1 MLGVATRQVTL
12 KLAKPAQQLP
22 AKCGEV
28 TALQH
33 SAGTFSHSWVG
44 QPFPLLYLLDTIL
57 EEDDVR
63 RAPHGGG
70 HGTVALAGYDDLEK
84 IRRSRQIGHE
94 FLVGIGRQRLRDR
107 QVFENRENE
116 FIRGSKRSIHTCAAK
131 FQQRVAFVKVPG
143 QAGADRYG
151 ALEVLACNDLRQ
163 PGLALLRK

>member
-63 RAPHGGG
+63 RAPHGRG

-84 IRRSRQIGHE
+84 IGRGPQIGHE

-107 QVFENRENE
+107 QVFEDWANE
-116 FIRGSKRSIHTCAAK
+116 VISGSERSVHTGAPTFQHRG
-131 FQQRVAFVKVPG
+131 AF
-143 QAGADRYG
+143 
-151 ALEVLACNDLRQ
+151 
-163 PGLALLRK
+163 